1 MKTTILPKS
10 PMGKRSVYLFLIFLV
25 LSIAGKV
32 ISNVQGNTIEYPNPV
47 NSPLLGTTIY
57 LAFILAAIAFITAL
71 TAVLKRKERA
81 ILVYL
86 IVLVGG
92 YFSVAGSLLFIVG
105 VFQRIG

>member
-10 PMGKRSVYLFLIFLV
+10 PMGKRSVYLFLIFLA
-25 LSIAGKV
+25 LSIAGNV

-86 IVLVGG
+86 IILVGG

-105 VFQRIG
+105 VFQSFG

>member
-10 PMGKRSVYLFLIFLV
+10 PMGKRSVYLFLIFLA

-71 TAVLKRKERA
+71 TAVL
-81 ILVYL
+81 
-86 IVLVGG
+86 
-92 YFSVAGSLLFIVG
+92 
-105 VFQRIG
+105 

>member
-10 PMGKRSVYLFLIFLV
+10 PMGKRSVYLFLIFLA

-105 VFQRIG
+105 VFQHIG

>member
-10 PMGKRSVYLFLIFLV
+10 PMGKRSVYLFLIFLA